1 MNTSTTTRAAAPDET
16 EKARQLIEL
25 GLALDPAARSVTVAR
40 LIAASLHAGPDTALK
55 RFAATGTLD
64 AQAALDE
71 LNNLHVPF
79 SQEGWVETLGQYI
92 VATGDRS

>member
-1 MNTSTTTRAAAPDET
+1 MNPSTITRAAAPDET

-40 LIAASLHAGPDTALK
+40 LIAASLHTGADTALE

-64 AQAALDE
+64 AQAALTE
-71 LNNLHVPF
+71 LNQLVVPF
-79 SQEGWVETLGQYI
+79 HQEGWVETLGQHI